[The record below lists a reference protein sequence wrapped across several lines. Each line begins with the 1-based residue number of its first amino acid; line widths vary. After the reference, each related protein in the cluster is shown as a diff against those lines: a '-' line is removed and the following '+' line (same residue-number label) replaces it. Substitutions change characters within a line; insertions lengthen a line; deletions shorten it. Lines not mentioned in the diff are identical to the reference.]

1 MKKKIDVGAIR
12 ASLKQLNSLVSKDIN
27 YPVRF
32 LLEETEGRDKHQWL
46 RIESEPLPESFFG
59 IFSKMI
65 SEATVYSFNPINFE
79 SGEIVFIPHFS
90 YDHYGHG
97 TNGHELYDPC
107 GMQYRYQY
115 KAKVWKRIP

>member
-1 MKKKIDVGAIR
+1 MKKKVNVGAIR
-12 ASLKQLNSLVSKDIN
+12 ASLGQLNSLVSKDIN

-32 LLEETEGRDKHQWL
+32 LLEETKDRNGDQQL
-46 RIESEPLPESFFG
+46 MIESEPLPESFFG

-65 SEATVYSFNPINFE
+65 SEATVRSFNPINW
-79 SGEIVFIPHFS
+79 SGGQIVFLPHFS